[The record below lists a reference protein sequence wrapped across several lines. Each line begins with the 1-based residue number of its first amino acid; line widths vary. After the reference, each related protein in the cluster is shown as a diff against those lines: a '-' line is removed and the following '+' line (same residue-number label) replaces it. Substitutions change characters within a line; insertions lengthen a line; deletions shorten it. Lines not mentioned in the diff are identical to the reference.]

1 VADEAMFLVEGGA
14 LRPTEWAVGPWSSDA
29 LQGSAYGGLLVRALE
44 RSDAAAGM
52 TLARLS
58 FDLWRPVGL
67 APITTAVAVLRD
79 GRKARTLEA
88 TLEQGGKQVARCTAV
103 LLRIDAASAPPM
115 APVRALGPAPGPEAG
130 RPVPPQVKAW
140 SPFFTGVDTRV
151 VEGDLLK
158 PGPAS
163 AWFNLGRPL
172 VAGEE
177 NSPFVHALS
186 AADLAGGIS
195 AIVDLRVWTFVNADL
210 TVTFW
215 RTPRP
220 PWILLSAATAAG
232 DQGTGVTRGELSD
245 VDGPFGACMQT
256 LIFERRPAS
265 PRA

>member
-1 VADEAMFLVEGGA
+1 MGVADEALFVAEGEA
-14 LRPTEWAVGPWSSDA
+14 LRPTRWAVGPWSPDA

-52 TLARLS
+52 MLARLS

-67 APITTAVAVLRD
+67 DPITPAVTVLRD

-88 TLEQGGKQVARCTAV
+88 SLEQGGKQVARCTAV
-103 LLRIDAASAPPM
+103 LLRSDPSSAPPVP
-115 APVRALGPAPGPEAG
+115 AASPPALGPEAG

-158 PGPAS
+158 PGPAA

-195 AIVDLRVWTFVNADL
+195 AVVDLRVWSFVNADL
-210 TVTFW
+210 AVTFW

-232 DQGTGVTRGELSD
+232 AQGTGVTRGELSD
-245 VDGPFGACMQT
+245 ADGPFGACMQT
-256 LIFERRPAS
+256 LLFERRAAP

>member
-1 VADEAMFLVEGGA
+1 M
-14 LRPTEWAVGPWSSDA
+14 
-29 LQGSAYGGLLVRALE
+29 RAP
-44 RSDAAAGM
+44 RM
-52 TLARLS
+52 MLARLV

-67 APITTAVAVLRD
+67 ALITTAVAVLRD
-79 GRKARTLEA
+79 GRKTRTHEV
-88 TLEQGGKQVARCTAV
+88 TLGQRGKPIARCTAV
-103 LLRIDAASAPPM
+103 LLRIDPESAPPV
-115 APVRALGPAPGPEAG
+115 AGVSKPVHGPEAG

>member
-1 VADEAMFLVEGGA
+1 MGA
-14 LRPTEWAVGPWSSDA
+14 QKSLDKLASITPEFFDNSNIMD
-29 LQGSAYGGLLVRALE
+29 GSV
-44 RSDAAAGM
+44 
-52 TLARLS
+52 
-58 FDLWRPVGL
+58 V
-67 APITTAVAVLRD
+67 VAVFLLESTGAIDTNYYSWTQADQDTAIAQAVD
-79 GRKARTLEA
+79 GLNWWVDQARA
-88 TLEQGGKQVARCTAV
+88 
-103 LLRIDAASAPPM
+103 
-115 APVRALGPAPGPEAG
+115 
-130 RPVPPQVKAW
+130 
-140 SPFFTGVDTRV
+140 
-151 VEGDLLK
+151 
-158 PGPAS
+158 
-163 AWFNLGRPL
+163 FNLGRPL

>member
-1 VADEAMFLVEGGA
+1 M
-14 LRPTEWAVGPWSSDA
+14 
-29 LQGSAYGGLLVRALE
+29 
-44 RSDAAAGM
+44 
-52 TLARLS
+52 
-58 FDLWRPVGL
+58 
-67 APITTAVAVLRD
+67 AP
-79 GRKARTLEA
+79 
-88 TLEQGGKQVARCTAV
+88 
-103 LLRIDAASAPPM
+103 AASRP
-115 APVRALGPAPGPEAG
+115 ALGPEAG